1 MAMDAQTL
9 AEVKRKA
16 ALGIAMTNASADK
29 RAVYDQTKLSTNKEI
44 QRKAENGIA
53 LTNPNSAANNSMY
66 EGLVAAKNSS
76 TNQIDAL
83 NKAKLDQTM
92 AALDKSRN
100 AGLSNLA
107 AEKSAIQPK
116 YYDARNQTAAGS
128 QQQARNFAEFMSA
141 RGGTNSGAAAQG
153 ELTRGMQ
160 LQGNLGALGQQ
171 EAAAY
176 GDIERRTSDLQNAY
190 QSDVASAKAGIESE
204 RMQAMLTDYY
214 NKQQQ
219 ELQVAQMMGSYN
231 GKRTLGGQAQ
241 DLQSRQANLG
251 AAMDVSNLTG
261 NIVSPQSD
269 WTGLFRQAADG
280 GLGQTLQGQQVASG
294 LMSEQQ
300 SRDLATRN
308 AALQEWA
315 TTGTATP
322 AVAAALGVPVGT
334 PTSDQ
339 SYRQASLTL
348 DQDKFTYAQMADAA
362 NAQNNAAQT
371 VSAATAGDM
380 LSQALQKVVGT
391 DSDTGKTKYGV
402 LSDPGKREEAFVNML
417 NTTGLRGP
425 DVVTALTKA
434 GYSIAEINA
443 LQKEYSEYFQ

>member
-29 RAVYDQTKLSTNKEI
+29 RAVYDQTKLATNKEI

-66 EGLVAAKNSS
+66 EGLVAAKANNMGAQS
-76 TNQIDAL
+76 QIDAL

-128 QQQARNFAEFMSA
+128 QQQARNFAEFMAA
-141 RGGTNSGAAAQG
+141 RGGTSSGSNAQA

-219 ELQVAQMMGSYN
+219 ELQVAQMMGVYKGEKTAAQTQQEWNNRFEYGNAIGQFSN
-231 GKRTLGGQAQ
+231 GQQTLGNKQFQEGIRQDNRNFQYTQGRDKVADAQ
-241 DLQSRQANLG
+241 WQTEFNRIKDQDGIQNALAWANQSLNAAEFEDSSAYKWAGLDAELAAAASEGEKYQGMSAN
-251 AAMDVSNLTG
+251 DVVNNVRKNFDDG
-261 NIVSPQSD
+261 
-269 WTGLFRQAADG
+269 DG
-280 GLGQTLQGQQVASG
+280 GLLTDTA
-294 LMSEQQ
+294 
-300 SRDLATRN
+300 SRDQMYMQIIGAGLPQN
-308 AALQEWA
+308 QE
-315 TTGTATP
+315 
-322 AVAAALGVPVGT
+322 
-334 PTSDQ
+334 D
-339 SYRQASLTL
+339 
-348 DQDKFTYAQMADAA
+348 
-362 NAQNNAAQT
+362 
-371 VSAATAGDM
+371 
-380 LSQALQKVVGT
+380 QALAAIGFTPDQIKKL
-391 DSDTGKTKYGV
+391 DDKYLG
-402 LSDPGKREEAFVNML
+402 N
-417 NTTGLRGP
+417 
-425 DVVTALTKA
+425 
-434 GYSIAEINA
+434 
-443 LQKEYSEYFQ
+443 